1 MSETKPVAIVT
12 GATGNLGRA
21 VSLRLIEDGFEIIGV
36 GGSASPAKPVSETS
50 YAYIQGDATDA
61 ASMAQVAATVLQRFG
76 RIDALV
82 HTVGGFAMGPAVY
95 ETSDADL
102 DKMMGMNVKSVLAT
116 AHAMTP
122 PMIAAGRG
130 KIVFVSALA
139 AGHGVARMGAYV
151 AAKSAVARLTEAM
164 SDEVRQQG
172 INVNCIMPSA
182 MATPQ
187 NRATMGQASMVPLE
201 DVADVC
207 AFLVSDRAR
216 ALHGAAIPVRGLT

>member
-1 MSETKPVAIVT
+1 MSASQPVAVVT

-21 VSLRLIEDGFEIIGV
+21 VSLRLIEDGFDIVGI
-36 GGSASPAKPVSETS
+36 GGSAPPAKPVSETS
-50 YAYIQGDATDA
+50 YSYMQGDATDV
-61 ASMAQVAATVLQRFG
+61 ASMTGVAEAILQRLG
-76 RIDALV
+76 RIDVLV
-82 HTVGGFAMGPAVY
+82 HTVGGFAMGPLVH
-95 ETSDADL
+95 ETTDGDL
-102 DKMMGMNVKSVLAT
+102 DKMIGMNVKSVLAT
-116 AHAMTP
+116 AHALTP
-122 PMIAAGRG
+122 PMIKAGRG
-130 KIVFVSALA
+130 KIVFVSALV

-164 SDEVRQQG
+164 SDEVRHQG

-187 NRATMGQASMVPLE
+187 NRATMGQSSMVPLE
-201 DVADVC
+201 DVADIC